1 MKTITTLL
9 ITLSLLIGIAPTQQ
23 KEELTITVTI
33 DGLRNENGYVAVA
46 LHNGDTE
53 FPGGEG
59 FMNEYVEA
67 KKGSIEV
74 TFKKVPAGEYAI
86 AILHDENG
94 DEEMSFNE
102 YGMPLEGFGFSNEA
116 KAETGPPT
124 FGDAS
129 FDVSED
135 SDQYIEIVY
144 IGG

>member
-1 MKTITTLL
+1 MKWITALL
-9 ITLSLLIGIAPTQQ
+9 ITLSLLFGMAPTH

-74 TFKKVPAGEYAI
+74 VFKKVPAGEYAI
-86 AILHDENG
+86 AVLHDENG

-116 KAETGPPT
+116 KAEAGPPE
-124 FGDAS
+124 FGEAS
-129 FDVSED
+129 FDVSEN
-135 SDQYIEIVY
+135 SDQYVEIVY

>member
-1 MKTITTLL
+1 MKTITALL
-9 ITLSLLIGIAPTQQ
+9 ITFSILFGMTPTH

-67 KKGSIEV
+67 EKGSIEV
-74 TFKKVPAGEYAI
+74 VFKKVPAGEYAI

-116 KAETGPPT
+116 KAETGPPE

-129 FDVSED
+129 FDISED
-135 SDQYIEIVY
+135 SDQSVEVVY